1 MDRKTLITL
10 EYEKVL
16 EKLAEYADFSL
27 SAKLALSKK
36 PVSDLF
42 RSKKL
47 VSTTSEARLLL
58 SLNTDISIGSARDI
72 RSIVD
77 LASRN
82 GILEPVE
89 LLEIRDTLIS
99 SRDLHRDFNKYIDKL
114 PNLAEV
120 GLNLT
125 PPGGLIDAI
134 NNVISDRG
142 EILDQASSRLATTRK
157 EIKTCRSRLVDRLQ
171 KLISNAHYVPMLQ
184 EQIITQRNDRYV
196 IPLKAEFKG
205 RIKGIVH
212 DQSSSGATLFI
223 EPEHIVEIN
232 NELQELQLTERNEEQ
247 RILAMLSAQ
256 IGREASV
263 INDLVQSVA
272 EFDLALMC
280 AKYADDIDA
289 VEPILEAFKPLK
301 NTHPGS
307 MICFKKARHPLIDP
321 AKVVPIDIE
330 LERDVFSLV
339 ITGPNTG
346 GKTVTLKMI
355 GLLVLMAQSG
365 LHIPAES
372 GSKFTV
378 FDNIFADIGDEQ
390 SIEQSLSTFS
400 GHISNI
406 VRIIKNCDSHS
417 LILLDELGAGTDPQ
431 EGATLAQA
439 ILAHFVE
446 MPVTCFIATHYPE
459 LKIFAHSTPGIVN
472 ASLEFNP
479 KTLRPTY
486 HLTIGLPG
494 RSNALLIAKRLGLSE
509 EILTDARQGIN
520 PDDLKAED
528 LLDDI
533 HKQRERAFKEYDRA
547 KSERLAVEMLRAELE
562 ERLSKIE
569 DERLLILETA
579 QSSAEDSVAD
589 LKDEIKKIRKSLP
602 GIKKPDEELKKIK
615 SQVKIVEKSLQD
627 KINAQVHE
635 DVETS
640 PLIIGDKVQVRKLG
654 LKGKIIS
661 IENDELE
668 ILAGSLRIKVN
679 TSDITHPSSEHSPKP
694 TNNFRNHTPN
704 RRSSSPT
711 LIHPSPGVEIS
722 LRGMRVDE
730 ALDVL
735 EKHIE
740 NAYLAGVPFIRVVH
754 GKGTGRLRQAVQEVL
769 KKSEYIKSWETA
781 NESEGGTGATI
792 GHLIND

>member
-10 EYEKVL
+10 EYGKVL

-27 SAKLALSKK
+27 SADLALSKL
-36 PVSDLF
+36 PVNDLNQA
-42 RSKKL
+42 KKL
-47 VSTTSEARLLL
+47 VSTTTEARSLL

-72 RSIVD
+72 RSLVD

-82 GILEPVE
+82 GILEPAE

-114 PNLAEV
+114 PNLAEIA
-120 GLNLT
+120 LNLM
-125 PPGGLIDAI
+125 PPGGLIDSI
-134 NNVISDRG
+134 NNVLSDRG
-142 EILDQASSRLATTRK
+142 EILDQASPRLASTRK

-171 KLISNAHYVPMLQ
+171 KLINNSQYVPMLQ
-184 EQIITQRNDRYV
+184 EQIITHRHDRYV

-205 RIKGIVH
+205 RIKGIIH

-247 RILAMLSAQ
+247 RILALISVQ
-256 IGREASV
+256 IGKEAYV
-263 INDLVQSVA
+263 INDLVQSIA

-280 AKYADDIDA
+280 AKYAEDTDA
-289 VEPILEAFKPLK
+289 VEPIIESFKPLT
-301 NTHPGS
+301 NSHPGS
-307 MICFKKARHPLIDP
+307 MICFKKARHPLINP

-346 GKTVTLKMI
+346 GKTVTLKTI

-365 LHIPAES
+365 LHIPAQS

-406 VRIIKNCDSHS
+406 VRIIKKCDTHS

-439 ILAHFVE
+439 ILSHFIE
-446 MPVTCFIATHYPE
+446 KPLTCFIATHYPE

-472 ASLEFNP
+472 ASLEFDP

-494 RSNALLIAKRLGLSE
+494 RSNALLIAKRLGLPE

-533 HKQRERAFKEYDRA
+533 HKQRERAFIEYDRA
-547 KSERLAVEMLRAELE
+547 KNERLAVEKLHAELE

-569 DERLLILETA
+569 DERLLILEKA
-579 QSSAEDSVAD
+579 HSSAEDSVAD
-589 LKDEIKKIRKSLP
+589 LKDEIKRIRKSFS
-602 GIKKPDEELKKIK
+602 GVK
-615 SQVKIVEKSLQD
+615 SRMKS
-627 KINAQVHE
+627 
-635 DVETS
+635 
-640 PLIIGDKVQVRKLG
+640 
-654 LKGKIIS
+654 
-661 IENDELE
+661 
-668 ILAGSLRIKVN
+668 
-679 TSDITHPSSEHSPKP
+679 
-694 TNNFRNHTPN
+694 
-704 RRSSSPT
+704 
-711 LIHPSPGVEIS
+711 
-722 LRGMRVDE
+722 
-730 ALDVL
+730 
-735 EKHIE
+735 
-740 NAYLAGVPFIRVVH
+740 
-754 GKGTGRLRQAVQEVL
+754 
-769 KKSEYIKSWETA
+769 
-781 NESEGGTGATI
+781 
-792 GHLIND
+792 